1 MTCRGSPEPLFKS
14 TLLFIQFSKEAG
26 RGIGSISPKAVPMH
40 RQTTKNNSLIC
51 KNIKI
56 NRQITKNNSLIRK
69 NKNK

>member
-51 KNIKI
+51 KNKN
-56 NRQITKNNSLIRK
+56 NRETTKNNSLIRK

>member
-51 KNIKI
+51 KNKN
-56 NRQITKNNSLIRK
+56 NRETTKNNSLICK